1 MAPTG
6 EMCHVSICTGDREVD
21 VMLPAQLPIAE
32 LMPAVVD
39 LVGGV
44 DVDGADP
51 HLARV
56 GGEML
61 DPAATLAQLAVPDG
75 DRLILTASVRAVP
88 APRFDASTAVVAV
101 VDGLTPAPW
110 PGHWAAR
117 VVLGWVAA
125 ILVSLLGRGLLDAN
139 DVRHPAVA
147 AAAASVS
154 LAGAVAVQR
163 AHRDQRCA
171 VGLAVLAAVFA
182 GLTGALACLGSPWP
196 PSFLLALSAVSATS
210 LLAWRLL
217 DCAPLVFLP
226 LAGVAMAAAAAT
238 VGAVADWWPAAAVGP
253 MLGMGAIVVLAV
265 STTVAVLGSG
275 LSAAGLCDNELDTRT
290 ATAHR
295 RLTALVVAASAA
307 AGLGAILAA
316 ATTPRPLVAAGFIAT
331 VATGLLLQTS
341 RHNCPYHVAALAISA
356 GCAVTSLIWLSAAEV
371 PASTPWLCGGLLV
384 VAFGA
389 AWSGRHRP
397 GKLRPA
403 ARRMISLLDLAVGA
417 IVVPSAGAA
426 AGIGL
431 L

>member
-61 DPAATLAQLAVPDG
+61 DPAATLAQQAVPDG
-75 DRLILTASVRAVP
+75 DLLILTASVRAVP

-110 PGHWAAR
+110 PGTRAGW

-163 AHRDQRCA
+163 AQRDQRCA

-182 GLTGALACLGSPWP
+182 GLTGALNCLGSPWP
-196 PSFLLALSAVSATS
+196 PGFLLALSAVSSTS

-238 VGAVADWWPAAAVGP
+238 AGAVANWWPAAAVGP

-265 STTVAVLGSG
+265 STTVAVLGCG
-275 LSAAGLCDNELDTRT
+275 LSAADLCDTELDTRT

-295 RLTALVVAASAA
+295 RLTGLVVAASAA
-307 AGLGAILAA
+307 AALGTILAA

-331 VATGLLLQTS
+331 VATALLLQTS
-341 RHNCPYHVAALAISA
+341 RHNCPHHVAALTISA
-356 GCAVTSLIWLSAAEV
+356 GGAVTSLIWLSAAEV

-389 AWSGRHRP
+389 AWSGRHWP
-397 GKLRPA
+397 GKLRPV
-403 ARRMISLLDLAVGA
+403 ARRMISLFDLAVGA